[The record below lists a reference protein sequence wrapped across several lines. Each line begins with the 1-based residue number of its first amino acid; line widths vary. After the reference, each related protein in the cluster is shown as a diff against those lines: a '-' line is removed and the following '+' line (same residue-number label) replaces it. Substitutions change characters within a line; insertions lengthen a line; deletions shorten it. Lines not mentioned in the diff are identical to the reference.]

1 MYFTPLNQWYNKF
14 NRKGVTMRLK
24 ESFTHTLDIEKSEF
38 ICYVDRA
45 FSEQEARDF
54 IMEIRKKHRDA
65 THCCTAFIIG
75 ENNEIMRSND
85 DGEPSG
91 TAGAPMLDA
100 LHKSSIHNCV
110 AVVVRYFGG
119 IKLGA
124 GGLIRAYS
132 KSVSEALRL
141 APKVETVLMNRYTCD
156 FDYDWVNKC
165 DFFMKDTCDIL
176 EKKYD
181 VVVSYTFQTKDLEFH
196 YKLIEF
202 SNGQLQPQLL
212 EQSLVER
219 SCD

>member
-1 MYFTPLNQWYNKF
+1 
-14 NRKGVTMRLK
+14 MRLK
-24 ESFTHTLDIEKSEF
+24 EPTTNTLIIEKSEF
-38 ICYVDRA
+38 ICYLGRA
-45 FSEQEARDF
+45 FNEQEARDF
-54 IMEIRKKHRDA
+54 IQDIRKEHRTA

-100 LHKSSIHNCV
+100 LIKSNIKNCV
-110 AVVVRYFGG
+110 ACVVRYFGG

-132 KSVSEALRL
+132 KSVSEAIRL
-141 APKVETVLMNRYTCD
+141 APKVETVMMNRYTCE

-165 DFFMKDTCDIL
+165 DFFMKDICDIL
-176 EKKYD
+176 DKQYGIKVTYL
-181 VVVSYTFQTKDLEFH
+181 FQTKDLDFH
-196 YKLIEF
+196 TKLIEF

-219 SCD
+219 SCE